1 MVFGDIQCFCS
12 ILHTAITKT
21 LIYVYSAPNPTLS
34 LLLLFQMNT
43 CYSNNHMPGDTTH
56 RKPTTNCDGISL
68 LFPTIYWFV
77 VRLPKR
83 CETVRAWLLCSLL
96 ILVIAM
102 TASVV
107 FFSTRCLDFFWKN
120 HPHEER
126 STNFRSK
133 IHFKRASAPST
144 PTINTIIRV
153 TELNHKIKKWNWNTE
168 IGN

>member
-107 FFSTRCLDFFWKN
+107 FFRLVVWIS
-120 HPHEER
+120 HERITLIMNVRQIFDQKFISSER
-126 STNFRSK
+126 LRQA
-133 IHFKRASAPST
+133 HQQ
-144 PTINTIIRV
+144 
-153 TELNHKIKKWNWNTE
+153 
-168 IGN
+168 